1 MKIVEYV
8 IQDPVG
14 LHARPASKLVQSLSK
29 YKSRIFLIFNAKSA
43 NAKSIINL
51 MSLGVT
57 GGSRVTFEIEGEDEE
72 ELAASIV
79 KILSEFGI

>member
-1 MKIVEYV
+1 MKTVEYI
-8 IQDPVG
+8 IQDKVG

-29 YKSRIFLIFNAKSA
+29 YKSSVFMEFEGKKA

-57 GGSRVTFEIEGEDEE
+57 GKSKVIFQIEGEDEE
-72 ELAASIV
+72 ELSNSLTG
-79 KILSEFGI
+79 ILAEHGI

>member
-1 MKIVEYV
+1 MKVVEYV
-8 IQDPVG
+8 IQDEVG

-29 YKSRIFLIFNAKSA
+29 FQSSIFIEFEGKKA

-57 GGSRVTFEIEGEDEE
+57 GKSKVLFHIEGADEE
-72 ELAASIV
+72 ELSNSLV
-79 KILSEFGI
+79 GILSEHGI

>member
-1 MKIVEYV
+1 MKTVEYI
-8 IQDPVG
+8 IQDKVG

-29 YKSRIFLIFNAKSA
+29 YKSSVFMEFEGKKA

-57 GGSRVTFEIEGEDEE
+57 GKSKVIFQIEGEDEE
-72 ELAASIV
+72 ELSNSLTE
-79 KILSEFGI
+79 ILAEHGI

>member
-1 MKIVEYV
+1 MKIVEYT

-14 LHARPASKLVQSLSK
+14 IHARPASKLVQALSK
-29 YKSRIFLIFNAKSA
+29 FKSKIILEFDGKTA

-57 GGSRVTFEIEGEDEE
+57 GGSKVTFKIEGEDEE
-72 ELAASIV
+72 ELSNSILQ
-79 KILSEFGI
+79 ILGDFGL

>member
-1 MKIVEYV
+1 MKAVEYV
-8 IQDPVG
+8 IQDEVG

-29 YKSRIFLIFNAKSA
+29 YQSAVFLEFEGKRA

-57 GGSRVTFEIEGEDEE
+57 GKSKVVFHIEGEDEE
-72 ELAASIV
+72 ELSNSLV
-79 KILSEFGI
+79 NILAEHGI